1 MSGRDRI
8 SGPARSER
16 NFEDSREDEREER
29 RVGYGRP
36 PAATQFRQGV
46 SGNPRGRPKGTRNF
60 ATVVAATLGERL
72 TITENGRRK
81 RITKLDAVV
90 KQLVNRAAGGGA
102 RSIQLLCGL
111 LQASEARPSPS
122 DLEQPSEADQEVLRE
137 LQRRMKEASS

>member
-1 MSGRDRI
+1 MSGRDRN

-36 PAATQFRQGV
+36 PVATQFRQGV

-90 KQLVNRAAGGGA
+90 KQLVNRAAGGEA
-102 RSIQLLCGL
+102 RSIQLLCGRPVKRTRRRPIWSSRRRPIRRSC
-111 LQASEARPSPS
+111 ASCSA
-122 DLEQPSEADQEVLRE
+122 A
-137 LQRRMKEASS
+137 

>member
-1 MSGRDRI
+1 MSGRDRN

-36 PAATQFRQGV
+36 PVATQFRQGV
-46 SGNPRGRPKGTRNF
+46 SGNPRGRPKGARNF

-90 KQLVNRAAGGGA
+90 KQLVNRAAGGEA
-102 RSIQLLCGL
+102 RSILLLCGWPVKRTRRRPIWSSRRRPIRRSC
-111 LQASEARPSPS
+111 ASCSA
-122 DLEQPSEADQEVLRE
+122 A
-137 LQRRMKEASS
+137 